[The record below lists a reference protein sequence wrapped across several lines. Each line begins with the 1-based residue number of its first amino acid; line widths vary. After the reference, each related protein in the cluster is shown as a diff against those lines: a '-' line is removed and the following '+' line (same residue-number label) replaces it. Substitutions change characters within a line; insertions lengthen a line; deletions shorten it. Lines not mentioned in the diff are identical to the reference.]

1 MAHATL
7 SQVRQDS
14 LRENLPDASDHLK
27 ANRASAI
34 GDDAINDYVTLSW
47 LEWDGGALKLTTIG
61 RNICNQ
67 LLAGA
72 RGAAASRA

>member
-7 SQVRQDS
+7 SQVRQDA
-14 LRENLPDASDHLK
+14 LRDGLAEASDHLK

-34 GDDAINDYVTLSW
+34 GDEAINDYVALSW

-72 RGAAASRA
+72 RGSAASRA